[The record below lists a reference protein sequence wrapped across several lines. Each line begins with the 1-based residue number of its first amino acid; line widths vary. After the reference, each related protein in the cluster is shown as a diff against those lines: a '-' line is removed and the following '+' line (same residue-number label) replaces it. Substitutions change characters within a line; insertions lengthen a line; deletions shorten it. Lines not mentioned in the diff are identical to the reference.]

1 MSWYRAIGSG
11 GSSPVSQHIYLY
23 KNGVDNTALTGGL
36 SRADYTFASGWT
48 ERGTATFGSDAIV
61 LEGVSTNLS
70 ATTFGTGIKVD
81 LTSYKSIIVHSHD
94 YTAADPIDMPLSID
108 VTSLSGS
115 YYVGM
120 ALAAG
125 SPALR
130 IGVSGSKTNI
140 GEAANIATL
149 QPLPSYKLAI
159 DIIELI
165 PYEKKYLYNKGDQ
178 CTAVTGGWDASSS
191 WINSTSGYGYGVS
204 LTKEAEDLYLLGNE
218 NSKSISARTDDMI
231 DLTGYSR
238 LKAIIQGGDG
248 TQRTETI
255 DISNLQTSYYVYVA
269 ISTSSSKAT
278 ERFFVSSSNSASYA
292 GYSEHELSQGIVYC
306 KIYVKEV
313 WLEK

>member
-1 MSWYRAIGSG
+1 MSWYRAVGSG
-11 GSSPVSQHIYLY
+11 GSSPVSQHVYLY

-48 ERGTATFGSDAIV
+48 ECGTATFGSDAIV
-61 LEGVSTNLS
+61 LDCPSTNLS
-70 ATTFGTGIKVD
+70 STSFGTGIKVD

-94 YTAADPIDMPLSID
+94 YTAADPIDLPLSID

-125 SPALR
+125 APALR

-165 PYEKKYLYNKGDQ
+165 PYDKKYLYNKGDE
-178 CTAVTGGWDASSS
+178 CTAVTGGWDASRSYVNKAGYTYGRTVTKNADDILVYDDS
-191 WINSTSGYGYGVS
+191 NSY
-204 LTKEAEDLYLLGNE
+204 
-218 NSKSISARTDDMI
+218 SISARTNEKIDM
-231 DLTGYSR
+231 TGYSYLR
-238 LKAIIQGGDG
+238 MRAVIGNGSEFLFSLDVS
-248 TQRTETI
+248 TI
-255 DISNLQTSYYVYVA
+255 NSSYYVYA
-269 ISTSSSKAT
+269 IISMYNSNVTHRFAIQEDNDIAYPKESATGTSGSLT
-278 ERFFVSSSNSASYA
+278 
-292 GYSEHELSQGIVYC
+292 GYL
-306 KIYVKEV
+306 YVKEV